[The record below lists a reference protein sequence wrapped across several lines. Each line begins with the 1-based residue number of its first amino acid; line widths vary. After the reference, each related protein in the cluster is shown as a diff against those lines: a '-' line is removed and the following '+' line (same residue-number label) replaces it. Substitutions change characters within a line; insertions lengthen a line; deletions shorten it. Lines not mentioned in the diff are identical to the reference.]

1 MPQNRHY
8 DVIIIGSGAGGGTL
22 AHALAGTGKRVLV
35 LERGG
40 HVRRE
45 KENWSSE
52 AVNLAARYNTKETWR
67 DKHGKA
73 LHPHTNYNVGG
84 NTKFYG
90 AALFRLRRED
100 FGELR
105 HHGGIS
111 PAWPIDY
118 EDLEPYYG
126 QAERLYHV
134 HGERGVDPTEPP
146 ASMGYPYPPISH
158 EPRIQELH
166 DGFAAAGLAPFHVPL
181 GVMLDETDPQKSPCI
196 RCSTC
201 DGFPC
206 LVRAKADAEVC
217 AMGPALASG
226 NVELLTETYVT
237 RLITSSSGRDVRRVL
252 CERHGERLELSAD
265 IFVVS
270 AGAINSAALLL
281 RSANQRHPDG
291 LANASGVVG
300 RHYMGHTNSVLIAL
314 SRCPNPTVFQKTL
327 ALNDFYFGSPEWE
340 HPMGHISFV
349 GKLDLAALRA
359 GAPAIAPGWTLELM
373 ARHSLDFWLTSE
385 DLPDP
390 DNRVS
395 LDREG
400 NIVLS
405 YTPNNLEGHT
415 RLTAQ
420 LKALM
425 RHSKCHVHG
434 GGCHEGLFSRNFF
447 VGDRIP
453 LAGVAHQNGTIRF
466 GHDRTTSALDT
477 HCRAHDVDNLYVV
490 DGSFFPSSAAVNPA
504 LTIMANALRVGEHLR
519 ARLGVTGRRA
529 ASRGAATESGLRP

>member
-1 MPQNRHY
+1 MTESRHY
-8 DVIIIGSGAGGGTL
+8 DVIIIGTGAGGGTL
-22 AHALAGTGKRVLV
+22 AHALASTGKRILL
-35 LERGG
+35 LERGDY
-40 HVRRE
+40 VRRE

-52 AVNLAARYNTKETWR
+52 AVNLKGRYNTREVWR
-67 DKHGKA
+67 DKQNRE

-90 AALFRLRRED
+90 AALFRLRAED

-111 PAWPIDY
+111 PAWPIRY
-118 EDLEPYYG
+118 EELEPYYA
-126 QAERLYHV
+126 QAEQLYHV

-146 ASMGYPYPPISH
+146 SSVPYPFPAVSH
-158 EPRIQELH
+158 EPRIQQLH
-166 DGFAAAGLAPFHVPL
+166 EDFAAQGLKPFHVPL
-181 GVMLDETDPQKSPCI
+181 GVMLDETSPEQSPCI

-206 LVRAKADAEVC
+206 LVQAKSDAQVC
-217 AMGPALASG
+217 AIEPALAFS
-226 NVELLTETYVT
+226 NVELLTGAYVSRLET
-237 RLITSSSGRDVRRVL
+237 SASGREVKTVVV
-252 CERHGERLELSAD
+252 ERHGELLHFGAD
-265 IFVVS
+265 VVVVA

-281 RSANQRHPDG
+281 RSASEQHPRG
-291 LANASGVVG
+291 LANGSDVVG

-327 ALNDFYFGSPEWE
+327 ALNDFYFGTEDWP

-349 GKLDLAALRA
+349 GKLDVHALRA

-390 DNRVS
+390 ENRVT
-395 LDREG
+395 LNRDG
-400 NIVLS
+400 QIVLS
-405 YTPNNLEGHT
+405 YTPNNLAGHE

-420 LKALM
+420 LKELM
-425 RHSKCHVHG
+425 RHQKCHVHG
-434 GGCHEGLFSRNFF
+434 GACHEGLFSRNFF
-447 VGDRIP
+447 LGDRIP
-453 LAGVAHQNGTIRF
+453 LAGVAHQNGTVRF
-466 GHDRTTSALDT
+466 GTDPKTSALDV
-477 HCRAHDVDNLYVV
+477 HCRAHELDNLYVV

-504 LTIMANALRVGEHLR
+504 LTIMANALRVAAHLR
-519 ARLGVTGRRA
+519 SRLGVRPGSSRPG
-529 ASRGAATESGLRP
+529 ASRL